1 MQFTTGDVRPY
12 APSEVDSFWFPD
24 IKCKEF
30 TVDDIKFLVQKM
42 AEGAALA
49 KHAEVDAVELHG
61 YGGYLM
67 DQFQSELWNKRTDEY
82 GGSLEIGCAS
92 L

>member
-12 APSEVDSFWFPD
+12 APPSEVDSFWFPD

-67 DQFQSELWNKRTDEY
+67 GSVPVRIVGNKRTDEY
-82 GGSLEIGCAS
+82 GGSLEK
-92 L
+92 